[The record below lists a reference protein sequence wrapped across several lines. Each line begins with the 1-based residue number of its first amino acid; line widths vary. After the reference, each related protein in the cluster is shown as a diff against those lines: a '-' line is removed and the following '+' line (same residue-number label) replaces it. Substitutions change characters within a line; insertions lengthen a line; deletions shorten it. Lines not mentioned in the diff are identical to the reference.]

1 MNPHSLIPL
10 VLTCCLQ
17 GLVLADDASIE
28 TYLRPI
34 QEIDL
39 ASAEL
44 GILQT
49 IHVKPGDH
57 VIKGQEILRLNS
69 SVIEAQLAQAEVQA
83 TQDGRLKSVEAEQGI
98 AKQRLAIIES
108 LRERGNTNEAEWTK
122 AVASLAVAEG
132 QLKAAQEDRDTL
144 RLQAATIRAQLD
156 LRILRSPIE
165 GIVVEVTR
173 DVGESVTARGGDI
186 PDYLVKIVDLTRLI
200 SRAHI
205 PARLAENL
213 RKGQAIGITLEDSQK
228 TQSQGSIDFVAPTV
242 DAVTGLT
249 EVHII
254 FDNASGNLRSG
265 IPATLRIP
273 APD

>member
-98 AKQRLAIIES
+98 AKQRLAVNLNQINR
-108 LRERGNTNEAEWTK
+108 LRRHRRKN
-122 AVASLAVAEG
+122 
-132 QLKAAQEDRDTL
+132 
-144 RLQAATIRAQLD
+144 
-156 LRILRSPIE
+156 
-165 GIVVEVTR
+165 
-173 DVGESVTARGGDI
+173 
-186 PDYLVKIVDLTRLI
+186 
-200 SRAHI
+200 SR
-205 PARLAENL
+205 
-213 RKGQAIGITLEDSQK
+213 Q
-228 TQSQGSIDFVAPTV
+228 
-242 DAVTGLT
+242 
-249 EVHII
+249 
-254 FDNASGNLRSG
+254 
-265 IPATLRIP
+265 
-273 APD
+273 

>member
-213 RKGQAIGITLEDSQK
+213 RKGQAIGVTLEDSQK

-254 FDNASGNLRSG
+254 FDNANGNLRSG

>member
-1 MNPHSLIPL
+1 MNPHSLIHL

-69 SVIEAQLAQAEVQA
+69 SVIEAQLAQAEAQA

-144 RLQAATIRAQLD
+144 RLQAAAIRAQLD

-213 RKGQAIGITLEDSQK
+213 RKGQAVGITLEDSQK
-228 TQSQGSIDFVAPTV
+228 TQSQGRIDFVAPTV

-254 FDNASGNLRSG
+254 FDNANGNLRSG
-265 IPATLRIP
+265 IPATLSIP

>member
-1 MNPHSLIPL
+1 MNPPSLIPL